1 MRLRTETDRE
11 RLERVV
17 FNPIGKTSPRY
28 WALVIF
34 LVAVLGWGAY
44 AFLVQ
49 LNYGLA
55 STGMGD
61 VVVWGFYLVNF
72 VFFIGI
78 SHAGTLISAI
88 LRVTGAS
95 WRTPITRMA
104 EMITVVAISIGALM
118 PIIDMGRPD
127 RVLNMFTLG
136 RFQSP
141 LLWDIIAITT
151 YLSGSLLYFYLPM
164 IPDIAI
170 MRDRLGSEASAFKRR
185 VLNILAVG
193 WKNTPEQHHRLEK
206 AIGIM
211 AVTII
216 PIAISVHTVVAY
228 VYSMMMRPGW
238 DSTVFGIYFVIG
250 AIFSGIAS
258 VMIIMAIF
266 RKVFHFEEYI
276 TVRHFKLLSVLLISV
291 LFMYLYLTIGEYLTI
306 GYKLKVEEKHLL
318 ELLMLGKNA
327 FWFWFFIIGGQI
339 IPAILLLW
347 RGGRVMPRILTAA
360 VLINIAMWIKRFVII
375 IPTLQVPVMPYEFGT
390 YTPSWVEWSI
400 TAGAFAAFALIF
412 TVLSKIFPLISVWEV
427 AEDMENEGV
436 REKAMGFVQRLGM
449 APRELEGFFN
459 RILGQRGRGDT
470 DDQ

>member
-17 FNPIGKTSPRY
+17 FDPIGKTSPRY
-28 WALVIF
+28 WGLVFF
-34 LVAVLGWGAY
+34 LLAVLAWGLYAY
-44 AFLVQ
+44 IVQ

-61 VVVWGFYLVNF
+61 VVIWGFYLVNF

-88 LRVTGAS
+88 LRVTGAG

-151 YLSGSLLYFYLPM
+151 YLSGSMVYFYLPL
-164 IPDIAI
+164 IPDLAI
-170 MRDRLGSEASAFKRR
+170 MRDRLGSGASAFKRR
-185 VLNILAVG
+185 IFNILAVG
-193 WKNTPEQHHRLEK
+193 WKNTPEQHRRLEK

-228 VYSMMMRPGW
+228 VYSMMLRPGW
-238 DSTVFGIYFVIG
+238 DSTVFGVYFVIG

-276 TVRHFKLLSVLLISV
+276 TERHFKNLSILLISV
-291 LFMYLYLTIGEYLTI
+291 LFMYLYLTIGEYLTV

-327 FWFWFFIIGGQI
+327 VWFWFFIIAGQI
-339 IPAILLLW
+339 IPAILLLVR
-347 RGGRVMPRILTAA
+347 RGPVIPRILLAA
-360 VLINIAMWIKRFVII
+360 VLINVAMWVKRFVII
-375 IPTLQVPVMPYEFGT
+375 IPTLQVPVMPYEFGN

-400 TAGAFAAFALIF
+400 TAAAFAAFALIF
-412 TVLSKIFPLISVWEV
+412 TVLSKLLPLISVWEV
-427 AEDMENEGV
+427 AEDKEAESV
-436 REKAMGFVQRLGM
+436 REKVQSFVERLGM

-459 RILGQRGRGDT
+459 RILGQRGRGD
-470 DDQ
+470 DSER